1 MLSSKCQ
8 FYGLALQLKQFHSIF
23 MWVVLA
29 LMSAILLG
37 IYEVFKKLSVHKN
50 AVIPVLFISTL
61 TSSLIFLPITVGSGI
76 CPEFFQSIQLFVPEI
91 SSGQHVLIFLKS
103 VLVVSSWILAFY
115 AVKNLP
121 ITIVAP
127 IRATGP
133 IWTLLGAI
141 LIFSEHLNFYQ
152 WIGVIITLLFFYLL
166 STTGKSEGINFSTNK
181 WVFFIVAATFL
192 GAASGLYDKFLMRR
206 IDRMAVQAWFSFYQ
220 VAILLPVLAI
230 SRWRLPIAE
239 RTPFHWRW
247 SIPLIGVFLVLADYL
262 YFNSLSYEDSMISI
276 ISSLRRGGVVIS
288 FVVGAVVFHEKN
300 IRRKG
305 IYLAGILI
313 GILLISLGSH

>member
-1 MLSSKCQ
+1 
-8 FYGLALQLKQFHSIF
+8 
-23 MWVVLA
+23 MWVILA
-29 LMSAILLG
+29 LMSAVFLG

-50 AVIPVLFISTL
+50 AVIPVLFLSTV
-61 TSSLIFLPITVGSGI
+61 TSSLVFLPITIGSGI
-76 CPEFFQSIQLFVPEI
+76 YPEFFKGIQLFVPEI
-91 SSGQHVLIFLKS
+91 KLQQHWLIFLKS
-103 VLVVSSWILAFY
+103 LLVVASWILAFY

-141 LIFSEHLNFYQ
+141 VIFSEHLNTYQ

-166 STTGKSEGINFSTNK
+166 STTGKSEGIHFSSNK

-220 VAILLPVLAI
+220 VAILLPILAV
-230 SRWRLPIAE
+230 SRWRLPKGE

-247 SIPLIGVFLVLADYL
+247 SIPLIGVFLVVADFL
-262 YFNSLSYEDSMISI
+262 YFNALSYQDSLVSI

-288 FVVGAVVFHEKN
+288 FVVGAVVFREKN
-300 IRRKG
+300 IRMKALF
-305 IYLAGILI
+305 LAGILI
-313 GILLISLGSH
+313 GIVLISLGSK

>member
-1 MLSSKCQ
+1 MWVI
-8 FYGLALQLKQFHSIF
+8 LALT
-23 MWVVLA
+23 
-29 LMSAILLG
+29 SAVFLG

-61 TSSLIFLPITVGSGI
+61 TSSLIFLPITVGSAFY
-76 CPEFFQSIQLFVPEI
+76 PVFFKSIQLFVPQI
-91 SSGQHVLIFLKS
+91 NIGQHGYIFLKS
-103 VLVVSSWILAFY
+103 MLVVASWILAFY
-115 AVKNLP
+115 AVKHLP

-141 LIFSEHLNFYQ
+141 LIFNEQLNAYQ
-152 WIGVIITLLFFYLL
+152 WIGVIVTLMFFYLL
-166 STTGKSEGINFSTNK
+166 STTGKSEGIHFMTNK
-181 WVFFIVAATFL
+181 WVFFIIAGTFL

-220 VAILLPVLAI
+220 VAILLPILIVNRRRVPKNEH
-230 SRWRLPIAE
+230 S
-239 RTPFHWRW
+239 TFQWRW

-262 YFNSLSYEDSMISI
+262 YFNSLSHSESMISI
-276 ISSLRRGGVVIS
+276 VSALRRGGVVIS
-288 FVVGAVVFHEKN
+288 FVVGALVFHEKN
-300 IRRKG
+300 IRMKA

-313 GILLISLGSH
+313 GILFLSLGSH

>member
-1 MLSSKCQ
+1 MWVILALSSAV
-8 FYGLALQLKQFHSIF
+8 F
-23 MWVVLA
+23 
-29 LMSAILLG
+29 LG

-61 TSSLIFLPITVGSGI
+61 TSSLIFLPITIGSGI
-76 CPEFFQSIQLFVPEI
+76 YPEFFKNIQLFVPEI
-91 SSGQHVLIFLKS
+91 TIEQHGLIFLKS
-103 VLVVSSWILAFY
+103 MLVVSSWILAFY

-141 LIFSEHLNFYQ
+141 VIFSEHLNSYQ
-152 WIGVIITLLFFYLL
+152 WVGVIVTLFFFYML
-166 STTGKSEGINFSTNK
+166 STTGKSEGIHFSTNK
-181 WVFFIVAATFL
+181 WVFFIMAGTFL

-206 IDRMAVQAWFSFYQ
+206 IDQMAVQAWFSFYQ
-220 VAILLPVLAI
+220 VAILLPVLAVN
-230 SRWRLPIAE
+230 RWRLPKGE

-247 SIPLIGVFLVLADYL
+247 TIPLIGVFLVVADYL
-262 YFNSLSYEDSMISI
+262 YFNALSYADSLVSI
-276 ISSLRRGGVVIS
+276 VSALRRGGVVIS
-288 FVVGAVVFHEKN
+288 FVVGALVFHEKN
-300 IRRKG
+300 IPRKAL
-305 IYLAGILI
+305 YLVGILI

>member
-1 MLSSKCQ
+1 VAGIE
-8 FYGLALQLKQFHSIF
+8 FGTFT
-23 MWVVLA
+23 MWIVLA
-29 LMSAILLG
+29 LLSAILLG

-61 TSSLIFLPITVGSGI
+61 TSSMIFLLLVIGSKLA
-76 CPEFFQSIQLFVPEI
+76 PVFFTRIQLFIPGI
-91 SSGQHVLIFLKS
+91 TPKQHGLIFIKS
-103 VLVVSSWILAFY
+103 VIVVSSWILAFY

-141 LIFSEHLNFYQ
+141 VIFNEQLNVYQ
-152 WIGVIITLLFFYLL
+152 WLGVIITLFFFYML
-166 STTGKSEGINFSTNK
+166 STTGKLEGIHFSTNK
-181 WVFFIVAATFL
+181 WVFFIMAATFL
-192 GAASGLYDKFLMRR
+192 GAVSGLYDKFLMRR
-206 IDRMAVQAWFSFYQ
+206 IDRLAVQAWFSFYQ
-220 VAILLPVLAI
+220 VAILLPILAVN
-230 SRWRLPIAE
+230 RWRLPKAE
-239 RTPFHWRW
+239 RERFHWRW
-247 SIPLIGVFLVLADYL
+247 SIPLIGVFLVMADFL
-262 YFNSLSYEDSMISI
+262 YFNALSYSDSLISI

-300 IRRKG
+300 HRKKA

-313 GILLISLGSH
+313 GIIFI

>member
-1 MLSSKCQ
+1 MWVI
-8 FYGLALQLKQFHSIF
+8 LALF
-23 MWVVLA
+23 
-29 LMSAILLG
+29 SAVLLG

-61 TSSLIFLPITVGSGI
+61 TSSLIFLPLTVGSVFY
-76 CPEFFQSIQLFVPEI
+76 PDFFSGIQLYIPEI
-91 SSGQHVLIFLKS
+91 TLSAHGYIFLKS
-103 VLVVSSWILAFY
+103 MLVVSSWILAFY

-121 ITIVAP
+121 ITLVAP

-133 IWTLLGAI
+133 IWTLIGAI
-141 LIFSEHLNFYQ
+141 LIFSEHLNTNQ

-181 WVFFIVAATFL
+181 WVLFIVLATFL

-220 VAILLPVLAI
+220 VVIMLPILAVN
-230 SRWRLPIAE
+230 RWRLPKGE

-276 ISSLRRGGVVIS
+276 VSALRRGGVVIS

-300 IRRKG
+300 IRRKA
-305 IYLAGILI
+305 IFLAGILI
-313 GILLISLGSH
+313 GILLISLGSQ

>member
-1 MLSSKCQ
+1 MWVILALLSSV
-8 FYGLALQLKQFHSIF
+8 F
-23 MWVVLA
+23 
-29 LMSAILLG
+29 LG
-37 IYEVFKKLSVHKN
+37 IYEVYKKLAVHKN
-50 AVIPVLFISTL
+50 AVIPVLFLSTL
-61 TSSLIFLPITVGSGI
+61 TSSLIFLPITVVSGI
-76 CPEFFQSIQLFVPEI
+76 YPEFFKGLQLFVPEI
-91 SSGQHVLIFLKS
+91 TLQQQWLIFLKS
-103 VLVVSSWILAFY
+103 LLVVSSWILAFY

-166 STTGKSEGINFSTNK
+166 SIAGKSEGIHFSSNK
-181 WVFFIVAATFL
+181 WVLFIVAGTFL

-220 VAILLPVLAI
+220 VAILLPILAI
-230 SRWRLPIAE
+230 NRLRLPKGE

-247 SIPLIGVFLVLADYL
+247 SIPLIGVFLVFADFL
-262 YFNSLSYEDSMISI
+262 YFNALSYQDSLISI
-276 ISSLRRGGVVIS
+276 VSSLRRGGVVIS

-300 IRRKG
+300 IRIKALYLVG
-305 IYLAGILI
+305 IMI
-313 GILLISLGSH
+313 GIALISLGSK

>member
-1 MLSSKCQ
+1 M
-8 FYGLALQLKQFHSIF
+8 
-23 MWVVLA
+23 
-29 LMSAILLG
+29 
-37 IYEVFKKLSVHKN
+37 
-50 AVIPVLFISTL
+50 PV
-61 TSSLIFLPITVGSGI
+61 TVGSVVY
-76 CPEFFQSIQLFVPEI
+76 PEFFQSVQLFVPGI
-91 SSGQHVLIFLKS
+91 SFQQHVLIFLKS
-103 VLVVSSWILAFY
+103 LLVVSGWILAFY

-152 WIGVIITLLFFYLL
+152 WIGVIVTLLFFYLL

-181 WVFFIVAATFL
+181 WVLFIVAATFL

-220 VAILLPVLAI
+220 VVILLPVLAI
-230 SRWRLPIAE
+230 SRWRLPVAE
-239 RTPFHWRW
+239 RTRFHWRW

-262 YFNSLSYEDSMISI
+262 YFNALSYEDSMISI

-313 GILLISLGSH
+313 GILLISFGSH

>member
-1 MLSSKCQ
+1 
-8 FYGLALQLKQFHSIF
+8 
-23 MWVVLA
+23 MWVILA
-29 LMSAILLG
+29 LMSAVFLG

-50 AVIPVLFISTL
+50 AVIPVLFLSTV
-61 TSSLIFLPITVGSGI
+61 TSSLIFLPITVGSAI
-76 CPEFFQSIQLFVPEI
+76 YPEFFKGLQLFVPEI
-91 SSGQHVLIFLKS
+91 TLQQHWLIFLKS
-103 VLVVSSWILAFY
+103 LLVVASWILAFY

-141 LIFSEHLNFYQ
+141 VIFSEHLNAYQ
-152 WIGVIITLLFFYLL
+152 WMGVIITLLFFYLL
-166 STTGKSEGINFSTNK
+166 STTGKSEGIHFSSNK
-181 WVFFIVAATFL
+181 WVFFIIAGTFL

-220 VAILLPVLAI
+220 VAILLPILAVN
-230 SRWRLPIAE
+230 RWRLPKGQ

-247 SIPLIGVFLVLADYL
+247 SIPMIGVFLVVADFL
-262 YFNSLSYEDSMISI
+262 YFNALSYHDSLISI

-300 IRRKG
+300 IWKKALF
-305 IYLAGILI
+305 LAGILV
-313 GILLISLGSH
+313 GIVLISLGSH

>member
-1 MLSSKCQ
+1 MWVI
-8 FYGLALQLKQFHSIF
+8 LAL
-23 MWVVLA
+23 A
-29 LMSAILLG
+29 SAVLLG

-50 AVIPVLFISTL
+50 AVIPVLFLSTV
-61 TSSLIFLPITVGSGI
+61 TSSLIFLPLTAGSVI
-76 CPEFFQSIQLFVPEI
+76 YPDFFKGIQLFVPEI
-91 SSGQHVLIFLKS
+91 TLEQHILIFLKS
-103 VLVVSSWILAFY
+103 ILVVSSWILAFY

-141 LIFSEHLNFYQ
+141 LIFSEHLNSYQ
-152 WIGVIITLLFFYLL
+152 WAGVIITLLFFCLL
-166 STTGKSEGINFSTNK
+166 STTGKSEGINFTTNK
-181 WVFFIVAATFL
+181 WVFFIVAGTFL

-220 VAILLPVLAI
+220 VAILLPVLAVN
-230 SRWRLPIAE
+230 RWRLPKGE

-262 YFNSLSYEDSMISI
+262 YFNSLSHPESMISI
-276 ISSLRRGGVVIS
+276 VSALRRGGVVIS
-288 FVVGAVVFHEKN
+288 FAVGALVFKERN
-300 IRRKG
+300 IHRKA